1 MAKQLINSLQ
11 VARGLAALAV
21 VVHHASLSTDAFVQ
35 GLPAVWMRLFDLGAL
50 GVDFFFVLSGFI
62 IMHAHQH
69 EAGNCAAIR
78 PYLAKRLLRIFP
90 AYWPIGIAL
99 LGLYAAFPG
108 VSASGGREFSYVS
121 SLLLIPANLPP
132 ALSVAWTLVHEL
144 LFYAV
149 FMLWFVSRRAFGF
162 GLLLWAAVIAV
173 AKLSGDS
180 TGWMRYPL
188 SMLNLEFMLGV
199 AAAWLY
205 ARPSLRFSP
214 GILIAGGGGIVAIST
229 LLMMYVGL
237 PAGHRLELAF
247 GLALLMLGLARW
259 EQARPIAW
267 PIPLLALGNASY
279 SIYLVHNPLVSVTQR
294 LAGRLDMSWPVAMLW
309 GVGLS
314 LAVGYL
320 YFLGVER
327 RVMRL
332 FRGADSRKMVL
343 KFAKASSGISHG
355 QQ

>member
-35 GLPAVWMRLFDLGAL
+35 GLPTGWMHLFDLGAL

-62 IMHAHQH
+62 IMHAHRH
-69 EAGNCAAIR
+69 EAGNPAAIQ

-108 VSASGGREFSYVS
+108 LSAAGGREFSYVS

-132 ALSVAWTLVHEL
+132 ALSVAWSLVHEL

-149 FMLWFVSRRAFGF
+149 FMLWFVSRWAFGF

-173 AKLSGDS
+173 AQLSGDT
-180 TGWMRYPL
+180 TGWVRYPL

-199 AAAWLY
+199 AAARLY
-205 ARPSLRFSP
+205 ARPSLRVYP
-214 GILIAGGGGIVAIST
+214 GILIAGGGILAIGM
-229 LLMMYVGL
+229 LLMMYVGI
-237 PAGHRLELAF
+237 PAGHRLGLAF

-259 EQARPIAW
+259 EQVRPIAW

-279 SIYLVHNPLVSVTQR
+279 SIGNP
-294 LAGRLDMSWPVAMLW
+294 P
-309 GVGLS
+309 
-314 LAVGYL
+314 
-320 YFLGVER
+320 
-327 RVMRL
+327 
-332 FRGADSRKMVL
+332 
-343 KFAKASSGISHG
+343 AKAG
-355 QQ
+355 